1 MLDISLNNRT
11 HFSIGEAIQQ
21 VPALFERSAAAGI
34 KTLAVTD
41 TMTISGLPALFSA
54 GKKHGVR
61 PIVGVGLRI
70 YRNPTGKKEEA
81 ADNFSYNLK
90 AFVRNEAGLKE
101 MMVMLSLANDED
113 HFYYHS
119 RIGLTEV
126 IEHLSPENVYLSTGD
141 FFGLASL
148 RQDTAIDAI
157 AARLVDAGF
166 KLYAELTPIDSP
178 LFDRVNRRTLQLAAA
193 HDLPLIAGYPTLY
206 AEGDDAEPLGVM
218 RAIATNGK
226 LYGGH
231 IPTPAAGDHYPQ
243 PVTSLIDRL
252 RMMKERL
259 TSLDGIDVGD
269 ACRRALQGNVEL
281 AEGCSY
287 TFEKLAPCIPKMA
300 DDEFLELVTLAKK
313 GWHERLSVPVFG
325 YKPEPARLTEYQERL
340 KFELETLKRMG
351 FSGYFLLVRKIVN
364 WSRENGIRVGPGRG
378 SVGGSLVAYLLGIT
392 DVDPIRFGLYFERFI
407 NPSRI
412 DLPDA
417 DLDFASVRRSE
428 IVAWLREEYGEEY
441 VAGISNYSTL
451 QSAGALRDTGR
462 VYQLPIFEL
471 DCTKYISKDRGESM
485 SLLDA
490 YGAVPQIK
498 AFADKHGDLFVNAIK
513 LEGTIR
519 NLGQHAAGLIIA
531 GEPIKNRA
539 VVERRTG
546 GAVVN
551 WDKNTVEDW
560 GLIKLDVLGLSTLD
574 VLSNAHDHIME
585 RYGVDVDF
593 SALDLTDEKVLQAFG
608 KGDTT
613 AVFQFESPGMKGL
626 LKSLAEREQLT
637 FDDITAA
644 TALYRPGPMDSG
656 MLDDYVARKQGKMA
670 VEFEHELIEPITRDT
685 YGVMVYQE
693 QVMQVTR
700 DLAGFTMTEA
710 DHVRKA
716 MSKKDMEKL
725 GSYGEKF
732 IAGAVE
738 RGVDAHVAAGLWDKM
753 SKFGEYGF
761 NKSHSVAYTLISF
774 ITMWIKTYYPT
785 AFYAAAMTV
794 EDKEEKVSTLVNDA
808 KSHGVHVRMPDI
820 NKSTHRIEIIDAA
833 NLQLPFKVIK
843 GVSEATAKHILDCR
857 AAFEGGHIP
866 SVEDFEAKLTEL
878 GIKGK
883 VNSRVRTAMDTVG
896 AFASI
901 QPGAVPADDASR
913 LRDQTAL
920 VPGYVTDII
929 KADRPVDSSESSKRK
944 LITILSDVR
953 GCKDCSLAGKQ
964 HPLPRMGKTPK
975 FMMVFDCPNWKEEQA
990 GKMLEGDVGKMVRAA
1005 LQNAGLAESDGY
1017 FTTLVKAVK
1026 DGKALTP
1033 DQIKS
1038 CGRHLDAE
1046 IECLKPPVI
1055 VAMGAGAIKHFMPGL
1070 KGGTKE
1076 VLGKSIYD
1084 TKLDASII
1092 FGFNPAT
1099 LIYNPGE
1106 SANLA
1111 KVMDKLAETII

>member
-11 HFSIGEAIQQ
+11 HFSIGESILQ
-21 VPALFERSAAAGI
+21 VPALFERAAAAGI

-41 TMTISGLPALFSA
+41 TMTISSLPALFSA
-54 GKKHGVR
+54 GKKHGIR
-61 PIVGVGLRI
+61 PIVGVNLRV
-70 YRNPTGKKEEA
+70 YRNPTGRKEEA
-81 ADNFSYNLK
+81 ADNVSYSLK

-101 MMVMLSLANDED
+101 LMGLLSLANDEE

-119 RIGLTEV
+119 RIGLSEL
-126 IEHLSPENVYLSTGD
+126 IERLSPENFYLSTGD
-141 FFGLASL
+141 FFGLTSL
-148 RQDTAIDAI
+148 RQDSAMTSI
-157 AARLVDAGF
+157 ARRLADSGF
-166 KLYAELTPIDSP
+166 ALHAELTPVDSP
-178 LFDRVNRRTLQLAAA
+178 LFDRVNRRTLQLANTLG
-193 HDLPLIAGYPTLY
+193 LPLIAGYPTLY

-218 RAIATNGK
+218 RAIANNGK

-231 IPTPAAGDHYPQ
+231 IPTPAARDHYPQ
-243 PVTSLIDRL
+243 PTTELIARL
-252 RMMKERL
+252 RAMKERL
-259 TSLDGIDVGD
+259 TELDGIDVGD
-269 ACRRALQGNVEL
+269 ACRRALEGNVAL
-281 AEGCSY
+281 AEGCDY
-287 TFEKLAPCIPKMA
+287 TFEKLEPCIPTMA
-300 DDEFLELVTLAKK
+300 DDEFAELVRLSKE
-313 GWHERLSVPVFG
+313 GWHKRLSRPVFG
-325 YKPEPARLTEYQERL
+325 YQPSPDKLPEYQARL

-364 WSRENGIRVGPGRG
+364 WSRDNDIRVGPGRG

-407 NPSRI
+407 NPSRV

-417 DLDFASVRRSE
+417 DLDFASARRGE
-428 IVAWLREEYGEEY
+428 IVEWLRREYGDDY

-471 DCTKYISKDRGESM
+471 DCTKLIGKERGESM
-485 SLLDA
+485 SLLEA
-490 YGAVPQIK
+490 YSAVPQIK
-498 AFADKHGDLFVNAIK
+498 AFAEKHGDLFVNAVR
-513 LEGTIR
+513 LEGTMR
-519 NLGQHAAGLIIA
+519 NLGQHAAGLIVA

-539 VVERRTG
+539 VVERRSG

-574 VLSNAHDHIME
+574 MLSNAHDHIVE

-626 LKSLAEREQLT
+626 LKNLAEREQLT

-656 MLDDYVARKQGKMA
+656 MLEDYVARKQGKMA
-670 VEFEHELIEPITRDT
+670 VEFEHPLIEPITRDT

-716 MSKKDMEKL
+716 MSKKDMGKL
-725 GSYGEKF
+725 NSYGEKF
-732 IAGAVE
+732 ITGAVE
-738 RGVDAHVAAGLWDKM
+738 RGVDATVAALLWEKM

-774 ITMWIKTYYPT
+774 ITMWAKVYYPT

-820 NKSTHRIEIIDAA
+820 NKSTHRIEIIDVA
-833 NLQLPFKVIK
+833 NLQLPFKTIK
-843 GVSEATAKHILDCR
+843 GVSEATAKHIIDCR
-857 AAFEGGHIP
+857 AAFEDGYVT
-866 SVEDFEAKLTEL
+866 SVADFEAKLTEL

-883 VNSRVRTAMDTVG
+883 VNSRVRNAMDTVG

-901 QPGAVPADDASR
+901 QPGALPADDVSR

-920 VPGYVTDII
+920 VPGYVTDVI
-929 KADRPVDSSESSKRK
+929 KADRTVDIGTTSSKK
-944 LITILSDVR
+944 LISILSEVR
-953 GCKDCSLAGKQ
+953 GCKECSLAGKN

-990 GKMLEGDVGKMVRAA
+990 GKMLEGDVGKSVRIA
-1005 LQNAGLAESDGY
+1005 LQAAGLSEADGY
-1017 FTTLVKAVK
+1017 FTALVKAVK

-1038 CGRHLDAE
+1038 CSAHLNAE

-1106 SANLA
+1106 SGSLT
-1111 KVMDKLAETII
+1111 KVMEKLAETVI